1 MILKGTSWFL
11 VLMASLALI
20 YLAANA
26 GLLILGI
33 EPNPRH
39 PPRDLWGEALGWAII
54 GALLGAVCTVVA
66 ESLTMRDN
74 RGFFISHKGL
84 IIGASIGLVLALFFS
99 TNLAVLQ
106 MPSVD
111 GQAIT
116 SVSLGI
122 MAGATVGFLGAVGGI
137 VLGFVL
143 RRAVLAIA
151 S

>member
-1 MILKGTSWFL
+1 
-11 VLMASLALI
+11 MAFLALI

-39 PPRDLWGEALGWAII
+39 PPRDLWEEALGWAHHRRSPRRCLHRSGRIANHE
-54 GALLGAVCTVVA
+54 GRT
-66 ESLTMRDN
+66 

-84 IIGASIGLVLALFFS
+84 IIGAAIGWVLALFFS

-143 RRAVLAIA
+143 RRSVLAIA